1 MKLVNEV
8 LSKIKGAEKV
18 NDILALKK
26 RPNSIDTRNL
36 VSALANDK
44 TYKIDNFKTE
54 EEFNISEA
62 LRSDIKKTIQ
72 RAQFPQKNEIS
83 VIDDVDICTDGL
95 SKAIPYFVLEHLKT
109 GRMFDIPKQ
118 NQLDASIYLK
128 AIPGTTR
135 EVNIRNVQTGKS
147 IGTVN
152 VITKDSFQ
160 LRAKSPVPAHLK
172 RRVYKD
178 PNGKP
183 MD

>member
-1 MKLVNEV
+1 MKFVNEI
-8 LSKIKGAEKV
+8 LAKIKGAENVDK
-18 NDILALKK
+18 ILALKK
-26 RPNSIDTRNL
+26 RPNVIDVKNL

-62 LRSDIKKTIQ
+62 LRSDLKKTIQ
-72 RAQFPQKNEIS
+72 RAQFPQKDEIS
-83 VIDDVDICTDGL
+83 VLDDVDICTEGL
-95 SKAIPYFVLEHLKT
+95 TKAIPYFVLEQLKT
-109 GRMFDIPKQ
+109 GRMFDLPKQ
-118 NQLDASIYLK
+118 NQLDASLYLK
-128 AIPGTTR
+128 AIPGGSK

-160 LRAKSPVPAHLK
+160 LRAKSPVPKHLK

-183 MD
+183 M

>member
-8 LSKIKGAEKV
+8 LAKIKGAENV
-18 NDILALKK
+18 NKILASKK
-26 RPNSIDTRNL
+26 RANSIDTKHL

-54 EEFNISEA
+54 EEVNISEL
-62 LRSDIKKTIQ
+62 LRSDLKKTIQ
-72 RAQFPQKNEIS
+72 KAQFPQKDEIS
-83 VIDDVDICTDGL
+83 VIDNVEICTDGL
-95 SKAIPYFVLEHLKT
+95 TKAIPYFVLEQLKT
-109 GRMFDIPKQ
+109 GRMFELPKQ
-118 NQLDASIYLK
+118 NQLDATLYLK
-128 AIPGTTR
+128 SIPGGSK

-183 MD
+183 M